1 MDNDKL
7 FSEFPPISTEKWE
20 ELIMADL
27 KGADY
32 TKKLVWKTIEGIN
45 VQPYYRAE
53 NLNNLNLHPS
63 TKETNNWDIR
73 QDVFESDIKT
83 ANAIALAGIKRG
95 VNSIGFDAVN
105 VETDKD
111 LEILLAGIDIT
122 KVKINFLMAKCFLEL
137 TKKLIAFVKAK
148 SIDKNLVLGSL
159 NFDPYVN
166 ALYTGKLCCSEK
178 EIAAQGVEIMNLIKA
193 NIPNFDVI
201 TINGN
206 LFNNA
211 GASIVQ
217 ELAYALSAANEYLF
231 MLTDNGIAA
240 HSVGYRT
247 VFSFATGSNYFMEI
261 AKIRAARILWKK
273 IMQEYNPKC
282 ESAYDIFVATQ
293 SSFYNKSIYDPY
305 VNMLRT
311 TTESMSAAIAGADS
325 ISVYPFDSTYKE
337 SDEFSRRI
345 ANNQQIILKEESY
358 LDKVVDPSAGSYFI
372 ENLTNSI
379 ASHAW
384 DIFKAIEA
392 KGGFLA
398 AIKSG
403 YIQDEIEKI
412 SAIRAKEVST
422 RKTSILGTNQYPN
435 LNEKMA
441 DSVSSTCNNY
451 PNPSNEIKPLTWHRA
466 SEAFEDLRMAVEKAS
481 HTPKLFLLTYGNL
494 AMRKARA
501 SFATGFFGVAGYEII
516 DNIGFDT
523 PEIGAQEAIKSN
535 CDIVVLCSSD
545 DEYAEL
551 VDKAIPILKT
561 KIKHIVVAGYP
572 EAQIENFTSQG
583 VTDFIHVK
591 TNVLDSLKKYNASL
605 VK

>member
-7 FSEFPPISTEKWE
+7 FSEFPPISTTKWE
-20 ELIMADL
+20 EVIMADL
-27 KGADY
+27 KGSDY
-32 TKKLVWKTIEGIN
+32 TKKLVWKTIEGID

-53 NLNNLNLHPS
+53 DLKDLNITPP
-63 TKETNNWDIR
+63 TKERNDWDIR
-73 QDVFESDIKT
+73 QDIFESDIKT
-83 ANAIALAGIKRG
+83 ANAIAIAGIKRG
-95 VNSIGFDAVN
+95 VSSIGFNAGMI
-105 VETDKD
+105 ETDKD
-111 LEILLAGIDIT
+111 LEVLLEGIDLT
-122 KVKINFLMAKCFLEL
+122 KVKVNFLIAKSFLDL
-137 TKKLIAFVKAK
+137 TNKFIAYIKSK

-166 ALYTGKLCCSEK
+166 ALYKGKLDNSKE
-178 EIAAQGVEIMNLIKA
+178 EIAKQGVEIINLIKE

-217 ELAYALSAANEYLF
+217 ELAYTLSAANEYLYT
-231 MLTDNGIAA
+231 LTKGGIPS

-261 AKIRAARILWKK
+261 AKIRAARMLWRK

-282 ESAYDIFVATQ
+282 DSAYDLFVATQ

-325 ISVYPFDSTYKE
+325 ISVYPFDSTFKNP
-337 SDEFSRRI
+337 DNFSRRI

-358 LDKVVDPSAGSYFI
+358 LDKVVDPSAGSYYI

-384 DIFKAIEA
+384 AIFKEIEQ

-403 YIQDEIEKI
+403 YIQEEIEKTFETR
-412 SAIRAKEVST
+412 SKDVET
-422 RKTSILGTNQYPN
+422 RKTTILGTNQYPN
-435 LNEKMA
+435 ISEKMS
-441 DSVSSTCNNY
+441 DKVVSSCNKY
-451 PNPSNEIKPLTWHRA
+451 PNPSNEIKPLTWNRA
-466 SEAFEDLRMAVEKAS
+466 SEAFEDLRMEVEKAS
-481 HTPKLFLLTYGNL
+481 HTPKVFLLTYGSP

-501 SFATGFFGVAGYEII
+501 SFATGFYGVAGYEII

-523 PEIGAQEAIKSN
+523 AEMGAKEAIKSN
-535 CDIVVLCSSD
+535 ADIVVLCSSD
-545 DEYAEL
+545 DEYVQL
-551 VDKAIPILKT
+551 VEKSLPLLKS
-561 KIKHIVVAGYP
+561 KFQHIVVAGYP
-572 EAQIENFTSQG
+572 KDKIEDFKSQG
-583 VTDFIHVK
+583 VTDFVHVR
-591 TNVLDSLKKYNASL
+591 TNVLETLKNYNSLLAK
-605 VK
+605 

>member
-1 MDNDKL
+1 MNNDKL
-7 FSEFPPISTEKWE
+7 FSEFPPVSTEKWE
-20 ELIMADL
+20 EVIMADL

-32 TKKLVWKTIEGIN
+32 TKRLVWKTLDGFD

-53 NLNNLNLHPS
+53 DLKGLNLHPS

-73 QDVFESDIKT
+73 QDIFECDIKT

-122 KVKINFLMAKCFLEL
+122 KVKINFLMAKCFFEL
-137 TKKLIAFVKAK
+137 TKKFVAFVKAK

-166 ALYTGKLCCSEK
+166 ALYTGKLCCTEK
-178 EIAAQGVEIMNLIKA
+178 VIAEKGAELMNLVKES
-193 NIPNFDVI
+193 IPNFDVI

-211 GASIVQ
+211 GASLVQ
-217 ELAYALSAANEYLF
+217 ELAYTLSAANDYLF
-231 MLTDNGIAA
+231 TLTDNGIPA

-261 AKIRAARILWKK
+261 AKIRASRILWKK

-282 ESAYDIFVATQ
+282 ESAYDVFVATQ

-403 YIQDEIEKI
+403 YIQDEIEKTA
-412 SAIRAKEVST
+412 AIRQKEVAT
-422 RKTSILGTNQYPN
+422 RKTAILGTNQYPN

-441 DSVSSTCNNY
+441 DSVSSTCNSY
-451 PNPSNEIKPLTWHRA
+451 ENPSNEIRPLTWNRA
-466 SEAFEDLRMAVEKAS
+466 SEAFEDLRMAVEKSS
-481 HTPKLFLLTYGNL
+481 HTPKVFLLTYGSL

-501 SFATGFFGVAGYEII
+501 SFATGLFGVAGYEII

-523 PEIGAQEAIKSN
+523 PEMGAEAALKSN
-535 CDIVVLCSSD
+535 CDIVVFCSSD

-551 VDKAIPILKT
+551 VEKALPILKT
-561 KIKHIVVAGYP
+561 KVKHVVVAGYP
-572 EAQIENFTSQG
+572 EAQIENFTAQG

-591 TNVLDSLKKYNASL
+591 TNVLDSLTKYNSIL

>member
-1 MDNDKL
+1 MNNDKL
-7 FSEFPPISTEKWE
+7 FSEFPPVSTQKWE
-20 ELIMADL
+20 EVIMADL

-32 TKKLVWKTIEGIN
+32 TKKLVWKTLDGFD
-45 VQPYYRAE
+45 VKPYYRAE
-53 NLNNLNLHPS
+53 DLKDLNLHPS

-73 QDVFESDIKT
+73 QDVFEADIKT
-83 ANAIALAGIKRG
+83 ANAIALEGIKRG

-111 LEILLAGIDIT
+111 LELLLSGIDIT
-122 KVKINFLMAKCFLEL
+122 KVKINFLMAKCFFEL
-137 TKKLIAFVKAK
+137 TKKFVAFVKSK

-166 ALYTGKLCCSEK
+166 ALYTGKLCCPEK
-178 EIAAQGVEIMNLIKA
+178 HIAEKGAELMNLVKE
-193 NIPNFDVI
+193 NIPNVDVV

-217 ELAYALSAANEYLF
+217 ELAYTISAANEYLF
-231 MLTDNGIAA
+231 ALTDNGIAA

-282 ESAYDIFVATQ
+282 DSAYDVFVATQ

-372 ENLTNSI
+372 ENLTHSI

-403 YIQDEIEKI
+403 YIQDEIEKTV
-412 SAIRAKEVST
+412 AIRQKEVAT

-441 DSVSSTCNNY
+441 DSVTSTCNSY
-451 PNPSNEIKPLTWHRA
+451 ENPSNEIRPLTWNRA
-466 SEAFEDLRMAVEKAS
+466 SEAFEDLRMAVEKSA
-481 HTPKLFLLTYGNL
+481 HTPKVFLLTYGNL

-501 SFATGFFGVAGYEII
+501 SFATGLFGVAGYEII
-516 DNIGFDT
+516 DNLGFDT
-523 PEIGAQEAIKSN
+523 PEMGAEAALKSN
-535 CDIVVLCSSD
+535 SDIVVLCSSD
-545 DEYAEL
+545 DEYAVL
-551 VDKAIPILKT
+551 VEKALPILKT
-561 KIKHIVVAGYP
+561 KINNLVVAGYP
-572 EAQIENFTSQG
+572 EAQIESFKSQG

-591 TNVLDSLKKYNASL
+591 TNVLDSLKKYNDLL